1 MPWQGQG
8 SVTHG
13 FLSRMNGCSA
23 ELARAEESGL
33 TLFSVA
39 AVSARTVTEGY
50 RRAMPRQEEKRMGKG
65 VGIFPSARFAH
76 A

>member
-13 FLSRMNGCSA
+13 FLSLMNVCSA
-23 ELARAEESGL
+23 ELARAEESGVA
-33 TLFSVA
+33 LFSVA

-50 RRAMPRQEEKRMGKG
+50 RRAMPRREGKRMGNG
-65 VGIFPSARFAH
+65 AGISPSAWFPH

>member
-13 FLSRMNGCSA
+13 FLSLMNGCSA

-39 AVSARTVTEGY
+39 AVSARAVTEGY
-50 RRAMPRQEEKRMGKG
+50 KRAMPRPEEKRMGKG
-65 VGIFPSARFAH
+65 AGISPSAWFPRA
-76 A
+76 

>member
-13 FLSRMNGCSA
+13 FLSLMNGCSA

-33 TLFSVA
+33 TLFSLA
-39 AVSARTVTEGY
+39 AVSARTVTESY
-50 RRAMPRQEEKRMGKG
+50 RRAMLGREEKRMGNG
-65 VGIFPSARFAH
+65 AGISPSAWFPH

>member
-13 FLSRMNGCSA
+13 FLSLMNGCSA

-33 TLFSVA
+33 ALFSAA
-39 AVSARTVTEGY
+39 AVSARTVTEDC
-50 RRAMPRQEEKRMGKG
+50 RRAALGRKGEVHGEWRRYLPFRMFPR
-65 VGIFPSARFAH
+65 P
-76 A
+76 

>member
-13 FLSRMNGCSA
+13 FLSLMNGCSA

-33 TLFSVA
+33 TLLSVA

-50 RRAMPRQEEKRMGKG
+50 KRAMPRREKKRMGNG
-65 VGIFPSARFAH
+65 AGISPSAWFPCA
-76 A
+76 